1 MRAAKGAGGGAERAA
16 TIDMNVVKPETE
28 GFSSE
33 RLENFHALMQGTV
46 DRKELPGAVTILARH
61 GKVIDYRVYGF
72 KDLESG
78 AKLEKDS
85 IFRDFSMTKPVTAVA
100 MMILYEQGK
109 WLPMDPISKYIPEF
123 EAPES
128 FQGCGCGREHGGG
141 RAEACA
147 DDGRIDDAYGGIYLR
162 IFWEHAGR

>member
-1 MRAAKGAGGGAERAA
+1 
-16 TIDMNVVKPETE
+16 
-28 GFSSE
+28 
-33 RLENFHALMQGTV
+33 MQGTV

-61 GKVIDYRVYGF
+61 GKVVDYRVYGV

-109 WLPMDPISKYIPEF
+109 WLPTDPISKFIPEF
-123 EAPES
+123 EHLKVFKDVDAA
-128 FQGCGCGREHGGG
+128 GKYGGG

-147 DDGRIDDAYGGIYLR
+147 DDGRIDDAHGGIYVW
-162 IFWEHAGR
+162 IFREYAGR